1 MALFQMHPSKAP
13 GPDDISSFFYKKY
26 WHIVG
31 LSVSNAVLSVLNSGK
46 ILQKI
51 NLAHISLIPKKKN
64 PECMS
69 DFRPISLCNMIY
81 KIISKVFANR
91 LKLVLPCIILES
103 QSAFVPGRL
112 ITDNVSVAFE
122 LIHKLKAK
130 RTGKKGEMAIKL
142 DMSKA
147 YDLVEW
153 IYLESIMRR
162 MGFAERWISLIM
174 ECIRTVQYSVLIDGV
189 PKGFIIPSQGIQQG
203 DPLSAYMFLLCA
215 EGLSVLFHK
224 AGFLG
229 NLKGIQ
235 SCPRGPWVSHLF
247 FADDSL
253 LFGQATLSECLKIMD
268 ILGCYERCSGQKS
281 RGTKRQSSSAI
292 TPLIIA
298 NNLFKI
304 SRVHMRCITLINT
317 WASRR

>member
-1 MALFQMHPSKAP
+1 VEEDIAVAYFEDLFHTTQPVDLRDTLVAVESTVTQEANRTLLRPFTAEEVRVALFQMHPSKAP

-130 RTGKKGEMAIKL
+130 RIGKKGEMAIKL

-147 YDLVEW
+147 
-153 IYLESIMRR
+153 
-162 MGFAERWISLIM
+162 
-174 ECIRTVQYSVLIDGV
+174 
-189 PKGFIIPSQGIQQG
+189 
-203 DPLSAYMFLLCA
+203 
-215 EGLSVLFHK
+215 
-224 AGFLG
+224 
-229 NLKGIQ
+229 
-235 SCPRGPWVSHLF
+235 
-247 FADDSL
+247 
-253 LFGQATLSECLKIMD
+253 
-268 ILGCYERCSGQKS
+268 
-281 RGTKRQSSSAI
+281 
-292 TPLIIA
+292 
-298 NNLFKI
+298 
-304 SRVHMRCITLINT
+304 
-317 WASRR
+317 